1 MKTDKIN
8 EEKYEKDFGIQP
20 ENEEK
25 LKAALE
31 KALDNRKFEIEL
43 YWKRAT
49 YFWTLIATTFAGYFV
64 ILGAQNLGDKKF
76 LAFIIACV
84 GFLFTFAWFQV
95 NRGSKQWQENW
106 ENHVYMLEDQV
117 TGPLYKTILRRPSE
131 DERASGDERPPLDV
145 FFERHVTGPNEISVS
160 KTNQIVNLFVLCIWL
175 ALAYITLD
183 VVGFEYPLSVKHVAI
198 GCMTLFFCVLI
209 VWKGK
214 TYSGDHTHI
223 ACQRTTQIR
232 APDRQTGRG

>member
-1 MKTDKIN
+1 MKIN
-8 EEKYEKDFGIQP
+8 EAKYKEDFGIQP
-20 ENEEK
+20 KNEEK

-31 KALDNRKFEIEL
+31 KALDIRKFEIEL

-49 YFWTLIATTFAGYFV
+49 YFWTLIAATFAGYFV
-64 ILGAQNLGDKKF
+64 ILGAQNLDDKKF
-76 LAFIIACV
+76 LAFIVACV

-106 ENHVYMLEDQV
+106 ENHVDILEDQV
-117 TGPLYKTILRRPSE
+117 TGPLYKTILGRPS
-131 DERASGDERPPLDV
+131 GDD
-145 FFERHVTGPNEISVS
+145 FFERHVTGPGNISVS
-160 KTNQIVNLFVLCIWL
+160 KTNQIVNLFMLCIWL

-209 VWKGK
+209 LWRGK
-214 TYSGDHTHI
+214 THSGDHTHI
-223 ACQRTTQIR
+223 ASQRTTKIES
-232 APDRQTGRG
+232 